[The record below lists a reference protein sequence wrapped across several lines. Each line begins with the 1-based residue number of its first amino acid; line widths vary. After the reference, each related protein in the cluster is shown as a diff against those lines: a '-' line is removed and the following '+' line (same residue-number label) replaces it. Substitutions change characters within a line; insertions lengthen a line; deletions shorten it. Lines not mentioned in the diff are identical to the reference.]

1 LAAAILFAYA
11 KWKRLSLAFSAHQHL
26 WIAAQ
31 GFTMFGINYIAV
43 YLSEVYLAS
52 GLVAV
57 IFSLGAFTNIVAMR
71 IFYATPIE
79 PKGLLGAMLGIT
91 GVVLVFWP
99 EVTRFSGTA
108 DAFLGLGYALFAVLV
123 ATLGNIA
130 ATRNQRAGM
139 ATVPL
144 NGWSMLY
151 GALFVALIAV
161 LQGDRFIFDT
171 SPAYVASL
179 VYLALFGSVIAF
191 GAYLTLMH
199 RIGAHRAGYLSV
211 AVPIVALLL
220 STLFEHLQWQAAM
233 VAGIALCIC
242 GNLLVLSRRKA

>member
-1 LAAAILFAYA
+1 
-11 KWKRLSLAFSAHQHL
+11 
-26 WIAAQ
+26 
-31 GFTMFGINYIAV
+31 
-43 YLSEVYLAS
+43 
-52 GLVAV
+52 LVAV
-57 IFSLGAFTNIVAMR
+57 IFSLGAFSNIVAMR
-71 IFYATPIE
+71 LFYATPVE
-79 PKGLLGAMLGIT
+79 PKGLIGSMLGVT

-99 EVTRFSGTA
+99 EVSRFSATT
-108 DAFLGLGYALFAVLV
+108 DALMGIGYALFAVSV

-139 ATVPL
+139 AVVPL
-144 NGWSMLY
+144 NGWAMAY
-151 GALFVALIAV
+151 GTLFVGLFAV
-161 LQGDRFIFDT
+161 IEGDRFIFDT

-211 AVPIVALLL
+211 AVPVVALLL
-220 STLFEHLQWQAAM
+220 STLFENLQWQAAM
-233 VAGIALCIC
+233 VAGIALCIG